1 MKISDF
7 RLKVL
12 FRSVVLACVVGMCSC
27 STTRFVPEGEAL
39 LVKNSLRVSDRN
51 FDPQPLEP
59 IIKQQPNT
67 RLLFIPLSLYVYN
80 WGGFFKKIGEAP
92 VIYSE
97 SDAQRT
103 RQQMQLFLQNS
114 GYFHAVVKHTA
125 KPLNKRRKKV
135 EAIYEVTLNEAFT
148 IYQFV
153 LANRNELIDSVMS
166 NHIGYPRLKAGDRL
180 DFNKL
185 DEERERIAGDLR
197 QHGFFDFTKDFIQY
211 EIDTISA
218 PRNQAIV
225 QMNILLKPVKRRD
238 SIQYVQHY
246 PFRIDQVQVH
256 LIPRRAEY
264 RVEPFHVQ
272 HRGYDLFFYQDNQF
286 HPRVFT
292 DVIELIPGTYYSES
306 AVRETLRHISSL
318 RLFTGTDISFR
329 QEDPL
334 SDRLLAEI
342 RLSPES
348 RQGLTATA
356 EGSISSGQRGVSGSL
371 SWLNRNTF
379 GKGEIFSLSI
389 TGLLEVQLSQGQTG
403 GFNTLELGAEAA
415 LNFPRF
421 LLPFNT
427 EGLVPKRMEPRSKVS
442 TAIIRQQRFQ
452 FDRVVYRAGLN
463 YLWRESTHK
472 NHQIDLLE
480 LNYIRLFKIDPD
492 FERSAILL
500 FGFRDNFIASAR
512 YTFTYNTQ
520 KPTYQPRATFFRG
533 VAELAGTGILPL
545 IDAVFNLPK
554 DENNVSKLLGVAY
567 AQYVKLEVDYRK
579 YFYLN
584 SNNSVALRL
593 FAGYTRPYGNS
604 FDSVYAFQAPFEKR
618 YFIGGANDLRAFRA
632 FSIGPGTS
640 PAVLPINTAPIKLLT
655 SVEYRF
661 TVYKA
666 FKSALFIDA
675 GNIFY
680 ENLPIKGTNKMVK
693 DLLPEQVL
701 TPENLIRSIAL
712 GTGIG
717 LRYDLSFFIIRVD
730 VGIPVY
736 NPAFAPGERWIRPTM
751 VKYWTFQP
759 GLGFPF

>member
-1 MKISDF
+1 MKISG
-7 RLKVL
+7 LIT
-12 FRSVVLACVVGMCSC
+12 SVILRTAVLAGAMAMYSC
-27 STTRFVPEGEAL
+27 STTRFVPDGQAL
-39 LVKNSLRVSDRN
+39 LVKNSLRISDRN
-51 FDPQPLEP
+51 FDPEPLEP

-97 SDAQRT
+97 SEAQRT
-103 RQQMQLFLQNS
+103 RQQMQLYLQNS
-114 GYFHAVVKHTA
+114 GYFHAVVQHIA
-125 KPLNKRRKKV
+125 KPLNKRKSKV
-135 EAIYEVTLNEAFT
+135 EALYDITLNEAFT
-148 IYQFV
+148 IHQFI
-153 LANRNELIDSVMS
+153 LANRNEIIDSVMS
-166 NHIGYPRLKAGDRL
+166 HHIGYPKIKAGNRL
-180 DFNKL
+180 DFNLL
-185 DEERERIAGDLR
+185 DDERERIAASLR
-197 QHGFFDFTKDFIQY
+197 QHGFFGFTKDFINF

-218 PRNQAIV
+218 PKNQAIV
-225 QMNILLKPVKRRD
+225 QMNILPRPVRARD
-238 SIQYVQHY
+238 SVLYVEHH
-246 PFRIDQVQVH
+246 PFTIDQVQVH

-264 RVEPFHVQ
+264 RTEPFHIY
-272 HRGYDLFFYQDNQF
+272 HKGYDLYFYQENQF

-292 DVIELIPGTYYSES
+292 DVIELTPGTYYSET
-306 AVRETLRHISSL
+306 AVRETFRHISSL

-329 QEDPL
+329 QSDPL

-356 EGSISSGQRGVSGSL
+356 EGSISSGQRGVSGSV

-379 GKGEIFSLSI
+379 GKGEIFSISL

-421 LLPFNT
+421 LLPIHT
-427 EGLVPKRMEPRSKVS
+427 EGLVPKRMEPRSKLS

-480 LNYIRLFKIDPD
+480 LNYIRLFKIDPA
-492 FERSAILL
+492 FEQSAILL
-500 FGFRDNFIASAR
+500 FGFRDNFIASTR
-512 YTFTYNTQ
+512 YTFTYNMQ
-520 KPTYQPRATFFRG
+520 KPTYQPQATFFRG
-533 VAELAGTGILPL
+533 IAELAGTGILPL

-554 DENNVSKLLGVAY
+554 DDNDVSKLFGVAY
-567 AQYVKLEVDYRK
+567 AQYVKLEVDFRK
-579 YFYLN
+579 YFYFN
-584 SNNSVALRL
+584 SNNSLALRL

-604 FDSVYAFQAPFEKR
+604 FDTLYAFQAPFEKR

-640 PAVLPINTAPIKLLT
+640 PAALPINTAPIKLLT

-666 FKSALFIDA
+666 FKSALFLDA

-680 ENLPIKGTNKMVK
+680 ENLPVRGTDKMVK
-693 DLLPEQVL
+693 DFVPEQVL
-701 TPENLIRSIAL
+701 TPENLVQSIAL
-712 GTGIG
+712 GTGVG

-730 VGIPVY
+730 VGIPIY
-736 NPAFAPGERWIRPTM
+736 NPAFAPGDRWISPAM